1 MTIGQR
7 LNHIAQKYAEYL
19 AATAKFEHSGNQL
32 DNEPLGD
39 NLYMQWISHG
49 KVRGS
54 ARDAM
59 KSWYDEID
67 LYSFKHPQYSEE
79 TEHFT

>member
-1 MTIGQR
+1 LTIGQR

-39 NLYMQWISHG
+39 NLYMQ
-49 KVRGS
+49 
-54 ARDAM
+54 
-59 KSWYDEID
+59 
-67 LYSFKHPQYSEE
+67 
-79 TEHFT
+79 